1 MQEEEPEMVA
11 QILSQPPL
19 NLPMK
24 VVNSQERF
32 LSEMKELRDPKML
45 KKSGKNSGKSS
56 TGS

>member
-1 MQEEEPEMVA
+1 MVA

-32 LSEMKELRDPKML
+32 LSEMWSCGML
-45 KKSGKNSGKSS
+45 KKSGKIQGNLLLGLELNC
-56 TGS
+56 